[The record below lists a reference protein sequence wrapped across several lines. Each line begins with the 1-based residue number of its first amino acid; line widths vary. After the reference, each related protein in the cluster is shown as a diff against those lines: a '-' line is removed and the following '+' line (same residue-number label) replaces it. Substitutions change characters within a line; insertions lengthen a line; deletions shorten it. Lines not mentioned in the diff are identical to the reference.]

1 MAQRS
6 QSGQQSSQPETLPV
20 APSNTQG
27 ETQDPPS
34 TTFRPRISPQDSQP
48 NVQGR
53 QVSIQ
58 EPLPISHSRRVSIQG
73 PLAINS
79 HRLSAEDTTP
89 IISSQRAS
97 VQDTPSIT
105 SSRCFHTQ
113 GVPPVFQTRHFR
125 SHNPSLTARTP
136 LTKVKSVTYNSR
148 ISIQPTTQSFHSSL
162 QSSRSPIRARVDVP
176 PSITHSPE
184 ASVKSVESIIWTSQ
198 ESIKDT
204 LDGSQ
209 INQLPPESSIHS
221 LPSGSSIES
230 SPGRSEAGVHGAG
243 QIWGQNSGGGVSGK
257 SRVPEARSGSVYD
270 ARGWT

>member
-1 MAQRS
+1 MHLGTGLVPHLHMAQRS
-6 QSGQQSSQPETLPV
+6 QSGQQSSQPESLPV

-53 QVSIQ
+53 
-58 EPLPISHSRRVSIQG
+58 RVSI
-73 PLAINS
+73 
-79 HRLSAEDTTP
+79 
-89 IISSQRAS
+89 
-97 VQDTPSIT
+97 QDTPSIT
-105 SSRCFHTQ
+105 YSRCFHTR
-113 GVPPVFQTRHFR
+113 GVPPVFQTRCF
-125 SHNPSLTARTP
+125 SNQNPSLTARTP
-136 LTKVKSVTYNSR
+136 LTKVKSVTYNSQ

-162 QSSRSPIRARVDVP
+162 QRSKSPNRARVDVP

-184 ASVKSVESIIWTSQ
+184 ASVKSIESIIWTSQ

-209 INQLPPESSIHS
+209 INQHPPESSIHS

-230 SPGRSEAGVHGAG
+230 SPGR
-243 QIWGQNSGGGVSGK
+243 
-257 SRVPEARSGSVYD
+257 
-270 ARGWT
+270 